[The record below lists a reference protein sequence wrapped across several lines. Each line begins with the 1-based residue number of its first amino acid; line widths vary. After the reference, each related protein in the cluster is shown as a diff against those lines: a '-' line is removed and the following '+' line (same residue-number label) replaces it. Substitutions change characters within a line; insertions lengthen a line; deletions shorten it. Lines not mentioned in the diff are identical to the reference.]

1 MKQGILIV
9 SFGTTYK
16 ETREKN
22 IEKLAETVRDNFPDW
37 SIYQA
42 YSSNKV
48 RSILKKRDNITVLS
62 TKEAL
67 KQMQEDGITKVT
79 VLPTHII
86 DGIENNLMKQAVKIE
101 SHLFKEVSIADA
113 LLGGTKD
120 HKLTAD
126 ALWQEIKEI
135 TKDDP
140 VIFMG
145 HGSSHE
151 ADSNYELLESE
162 LRTVSG
168 KDIFIATVE
177 GSTTIEAVVERLN
190 AVSPVRGR
198 VLLLPFMLVAGD
210 HATNDMAGEEDSFA
224 ALLIEEGYQPECI
237 LKGIGEYETIR
248 NIYIRHLR
256 EAIG

>member
-1 MKQGILIV
+1 MNQGILIV
-9 SFGTTYK
+9 RFGTTYK

-48 RSILKKRDNITVLS
+48 RSILKERDNITVLS
-62 TKEAL
+62 PKEAL
-67 KQMQEDGITKVT
+67 KQMQADGITKVA

-86 DGIENNLMKQAVKIE
+86 DGIENNLMKQAIKAE
-101 SHLFKEVSIADA
+101 SHLFQEISVANA
-113 LLGGTKD
+113 LLEGEKD
-120 HKLTAD
+120 HKLTAN
-126 ALWQEIKEI
+126 ALWQEIKE
-135 TKDDP
+135 TANNDP

-151 ADSNYELLESE
+151 ADSSYELLEAE
-162 LRTVSG
+162 LRAVSG
-168 KDIFIATVE
+168 SDIYIATVE
-177 GSTTIEAVVERLN
+177 GNTTIEEVLERLN
-190 AVSPVRGR
+190 TVSTVKGR

-224 ALLIEEGYQPECI
+224 ALLIKEGYQPDCI
-237 LKGIGEYETIR
+237 LKGIGEYEAIR

-256 EAIG
+256 SAIG

>member
-22 IEKLAETVRDNFPDW
+22 IERLAATVRENFPDW

-48 RSILKKRDNITVLS
+48 RSILKTRDNIVVNS
-62 TKEAL
+62 TREAL
-67 KQMQEDGITKVT
+67 KQMKADGVNEVA

-86 DGIENNLMKQAVKIE
+86 DGIENNLMKQVIKAE
-101 SHLFKEVSIADA
+101 SHLFQKVSIASA
-113 LLGGTKD
+113 LLEGEEYY
-120 HKLTAD
+120 KLISK
-126 ALWQEIKEI
+126 ALWQEINELAQ
-135 TKDDP
+135 DDP

-151 ADSNYELLESE
+151 ADGNYEVLEAE
-162 LRTVSG
+162 LRAVSG
-168 KDIFIATVE
+168 KEVYIATVE

-190 AVSPVRGR
+190 AVSTVKGR

-210 HATNDMAGEEDSFA
+210 HAINDMAGEEDSFA
-224 ALLIEEGYQPECI
+224 SLLIEKGYQPECI
-237 LKGIGEYETIR
+237 LKGIGEYAMIR

>member
-1 MKQGILIV
+1 MKRGILIV

-22 IEKLAETVRDNFPDW
+22 IEKLAETVRDTFPDW
-37 SIYQA
+37 VIYQA

-48 RSILKKRDNITVLS
+48 RSILKKRDDITVLS

-67 KQMQEDGITKVT
+67 IRMQEEGIAKVT

-86 DGIENNLMKQAVKIE
+86 DGIENNLMKQAIE
-101 SHLFKEVSIADA
+101 TERHLFQEISIANA
-113 LLGGTKD
+113 LLEGEKD
-120 HKLTAD
+120 YKLTAN
-126 ALWQEIKEI
+126 ALWQEIKGI
-135 TKDDP
+135 ANNDP

-151 ADSNYELLESE
+151 ADSSYELLELE
-162 LRTVSG
+162 LRAMSG
-168 KDIFIATVE
+168 KDIYIATVE

-190 AVSPVRGR
+190 AVSSVRGR

-210 HATNDMAGEEDSFA
+210 HATNDMAGDEDSFA
-224 ALLIEEGYQPECI
+224 ALLKEEGYQPECI
-237 LKGIGEYETIR
+237 LKGIGEYEAVR

>member
-48 RSILKKRDNITVLS
+48 RSILKERDHITVLS

-67 KQMQEDGITKVT
+67 KQMEADGITKVV

-86 DGIENNLMKQAVKIE
+86 DGIENNLMKQEIKAE
-101 SHLFKEVSIADA
+101 SHLFHEISIANA
-113 LLGGTKD
+113 LLEGEKD
-120 HKLTAD
+120 YKLTAN
-126 ALWQEIKEI
+126 ALWQEIKQ
-135 TKDDP
+135 TAKNDP

-151 ADSNYELLESE
+151 ADSSYELLETE
-162 LRTVSG
+162 LRAVSG
-168 KDIFIATVE
+168 RDIYLATVE
-177 GSTTIEAVVERLN
+177 GSITIEEVIGRLN
-190 AVSPVRGR
+190 VVSSMRGR

-224 ALLIEEGYQPECI
+224 ALLIEEGYRPECI
-237 LKGIGEYETIR
+237 LKGIGEYEAVR
-248 NIYIRHLR
+248 NIYIQHLKA
-256 EAIG
+256 AIG